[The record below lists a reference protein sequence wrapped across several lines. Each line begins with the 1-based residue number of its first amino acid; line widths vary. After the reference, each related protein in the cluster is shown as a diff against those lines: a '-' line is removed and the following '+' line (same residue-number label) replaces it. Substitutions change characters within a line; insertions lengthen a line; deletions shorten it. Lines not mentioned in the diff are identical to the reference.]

1 MNNEPIKCDKKFITT
16 RETKKIFGVNED
28 TLRRWADNGKIEY
41 IRSPGGKRLYNVE
54 QYINSTTK
62 YNYDNSQSQTIQ
74 EQETII
80 ETQNPNICYCR
91 VSSRNQKEDLERQVQ
106 KMQEQF
112 PGYQIITD
120 IGSGINWKRKGLR
133 SILDLANKRLIQKVV
148 VAYRD
153 RLCRFAF
160 ELIEWL
166 LQQNQVE
173 LVVLNSSVESGQ
185 DTELAE
191 DLLAII
197 NVFNCRVNGRR
208 KYKTKKQSKES
219 EIEDEN

>member
-41 IRSPGGKRLYNVE
+41 IRTPGGKRLYNVE
-54 QYINSTTK
+54 QYINSNTQHNNDDNTITYSNNSEET
-62 YNYDNSQSQTIQ
+62 YNKEI
-74 EQETII
+74 
-80 ETQNPNICYCR
+80 QNPNICYCR
-91 VSSRNQKEDLERQVQ
+91 VSSRNQKEDLERQVK

-173 LVVLNSSVESGQ
+173 LLVLNSSMESGQ

-197 NVFNCRVNGRR
+197 NVFNCRFNGRR
-208 KYKTKKQSKES
+208 KYKSKKES
-219 EIEDEN
+219 EAEDEN